1 MAVGSADP
9 GKMPSSPLAHSLHR
23 RVEIV
28 LDRLRPA
35 LLRDGGN
42 IELLDVSED
51 GTVRVELQGACVTCP
66 AQTATLQHA
75 VAPLLRAEVPEVVAV
90 IPIREDDPD
99 ARAG

>member
-1 MAVGSADP
+1 
-9 GKMPSSPLAHSLHR
+9 MPSPLARSLHR

-51 GTVRVELQGACVTCP
+51 GTVRVELQGACVACP
-66 AQTATLQHA
+66 AQAATIQHA
-75 VAPLLRAEVPEVVAV
+75 VAPVLRAEVPGVEAV
-90 IPIREDDPD
+90 IPVLKHDPEAD
-99 ARAG
+99 AG